1 MLPTEAF
8 QEQLAILEAMSLR
21 RRPTVDD
28 QVALSSK
35 LVESFDG
42 MSAKEREEVRSVLFD
57 SALRKKLLS
66 LSGYMAEVAIN
77 LQRPDLLR
85 VGLALNAIE
94 GLSDD
99 FRENTKYLIL
109 IAFAAGKLGVALSPI
124 VTSVLSLVSEDAR
137 VRLDEFSRR
146 DFGTNLLSSFGLRA
160 DGEPGNFRF
169 VPAS

>member
-57 SALRKKLLS
+57 SALRKKRAYPLK
-66 LSGYMAEVAIN
+66 
-77 LQRPDLLR
+77 PDTHQ
-85 VGLALNAIE
+85 I
-94 GLSDD
+94 
-99 FRENTKYLIL
+99 
-109 IAFAAGKLGVALSPI
+109 
-124 VTSVLSLVSEDAR
+124 
-137 VRLDEFSRR
+137 
-146 DFGTNLLSSFGLRA
+146 
-160 DGEPGNFRF
+160 
-169 VPAS
+169 

>member
-21 RRPTVDD
+21 RRPTVGD

-57 SALRKKLLS
+57 SALRKKLLR

-109 IAFAAGKLGVALSPI
+109 IAFAASKLGVALGPI

-137 VRLDEFSRR
+137 VRLEHFHFER
-146 DFGTNLLSSFGLRA
+146 
-160 DGEPGNFRF
+160 
-169 VPAS
+169 